1 MWRAFYN
8 TLKVKELRN
17 RLLFTALIIVIVRVA
32 STIPCPGVDMR
43 ALDAFF
49 ETLRSQNKDGSGGLM
64 AMIDL
69 FSGGAL
75 AHFALGALGIMPY
88 ITASIIMQLLVP
100 VLPQLEKMQREG
112 ESGRQKI
119 SQYTRYLTILVCL
132 IQGAMVALAMIHP
145 EKIGLGTPAAPLYIG
160 NVRVFVVMT
169 MLVLTATT
177 MVFTWLGEQI
187 TERGI
192 GNGVSLII
200 TINIVSR
207 LPQAIAELINMTK
220 SGIAGTGSFRP
231 VHLLLMLIIFCG
243 VTAATILL
251 SQGYR
256 RVPIQMVRK
265 TVGKQMMGGSTYMP
279 LKVNFANVMPIIF
292 AGAILMLPEYLFQ
305 YLATRYMGTRAGGV
319 WMSLA
324 TAFRQDRAGYI
335 ISYGVLILVFSFFW
349 VANQFNPLQIA
360 DNLKKEGA
368 YIPGISPGQPT
379 ADFLDSAM
387 TRVTAGGAVF
397 LLALALFPMFLYNQF
412 RIPFIVA
419 QFFGGTSLMIMV
431 GVVLETMSQLES
443 HLTMRHYEGFL
454 KSGRLRSRSG
464 N

>member
-1 MWRAFYN
+1 MWRAFLN
-8 TLKVKELRN
+8 VLKVKELRN
-17 RLLFTALIIVIVRVA
+17 RLLFTALIIILVRFA
-32 STIPCPGVDMR
+32 SNIPCPGVDPA
-43 ALDAFF
+43 ALERFIR
-49 ETLRSQNKDGSGGLM
+49 EVSSSSGSGFM
-64 AMIDL
+64 ALIDL

-112 ESGRQKI
+112 ETGRQKI
-119 SQYTRYLTILVCL
+119 TQYTRYLTIIVCL
-132 IQGAMVALAMIHP
+132 VQGAMVATAMINP
-145 EKIGLGTPAAPLYIG
+145 SKIGLPQPSEPLFMGSAA
-160 NVRVFVVMT
+160 VFVPVT
-169 MLVLTATT
+169 VLVITCTT
-177 MVFTWLGEQI
+177 MIFMWLGEQI

-207 LPQAIAELINMTK
+207 LPHSVIELIDMAIKGQTPD
-220 SGIAGTGSFRP
+220 GTTFRS
-231 VHLLLMLIIFCG
+231 VQLLLLLIVFCV

-265 TVGKQMMGGSTYMP
+265 TVGKQTMGGTTYMP

-305 YLATRYMGTRAGGV
+305 TMASRPGAAKIWMTLATF
-319 WMSLA
+319 
-324 TAFRQDRAGYI
+324 FRQDGMGYI
-335 ISYGVLILVFSFFW
+335 TAYGILILVFSFFW

-379 ADFLDSAM
+379 ADFLDSSM
-387 TRVTAGGAVF
+387 TRVTTGGAIF
-397 LLALALFPMFLYNQF
+397 LLALAVFPMFLYNSF
-412 RIPFIVA
+412 RIPFMVA
-419 QFFGGTSLMIMV
+419 QFFGGTSLLIMV
-431 GVVLETMSQLES
+431 GVVLDTMSQLES
-443 HLTMRHYEGFL
+443 HLTMRHYDGFL
-454 KSGRLRSRSG
+454 KSGRLRSRISQ
-464 N
+464 

>member
-1 MWRAFYN
+1 MWRAFVN
-8 TLKVKELRN
+8 ILKVKELRN
-17 RLLFTALIIVIVRVA
+17 RLLFTALIIVLVRVA
-32 STIPCPGVDMR
+32 SNIPCPGINPA
-43 ALDAFF
+43 ALERFIRDV
-49 ETLRSQNKDGSGGLM
+49 TQSSGSEGGFVQL
-64 AMIDL
+64 IDL

-88 ITASIIMQLLVP
+88 ITASIILQLLVP
-100 VLPQLEKMQREG
+100 VIPQLEKMQREG

-119 SQYTRYLTILVCL
+119 TQYTRYLTILVCVV
-132 IQGAMVALAMIHP
+132 QGFMVALAMVN
-145 EKIGLGTPAAPLYIG
+145 PAKLHLPQPAEPLYMG
-160 NVRVFVVMT
+160 SAAVFVPVT
-169 MLVLTATT
+169 VLVITCTT

-207 LPQAIAELINMTK
+207 LPHSVIELVQMAIKGTTPDGSTFK
-220 SGIAGTGSFRP
+220 S
-231 VHLLLMLIIFCG
+231 VQLLLLLVMFCV

-292 AGAILMLPEYLFQ
+292 AGAIMMLPTFIFNTMAAKSGGFWMTLATLFQ
-305 YLATRYMGTRAGGV
+305 
-319 WMSLA
+319 
-324 TAFRQDRAGYI
+324 QDSIGYTVT
-335 ISYGVLILVFSFFW
+335 YGLLIVIFSFFW

-387 TRVTAGGAVF
+387 TRVTAGGALF
-397 LLALALFPMFLYNQF
+397 LLILAIFPMFLYRNF
-412 RIPFIVA
+412 SIPFMVA
-419 QFFGGTSLMIMV
+419 QFFGGTSLLIMV
-431 GVVLETMSQLES
+431 GVVLDTMSQLES

-454 KSGRLRSRSG
+454 KSGRLRSRGG

>member
-1 MWRAFYN
+1 MWKAFLN
-8 TLKVKELRN
+8 CLKVKELRN
-17 RLLFTALIIVIVRVA
+17 RLVFTILIIVLVRFA
-32 STIPCPGVDMR
+32 SNIPCPGVDPA
-43 ALDAFF
+43 ALERFIQEVSTSSA
-49 ETLRSQNKDGSGGLM
+49 GGFM
-64 AMIDL
+64 ALVDL

-100 VLPQLEKMQREG
+100 VLPALEKMQREG

-119 SQYTRYLTILVCL
+119 TQYTRYLTIIVCVV
-132 IQGAMVALAMIHP
+132 QGVMVAAAMLNP
-145 EKIGLGTPAAPLYIG
+145 GKIGLPVPSEPLFVG
-160 NVRVFVVMT
+160 SQAVFVPMT
-169 MLVLTATT
+169 VLVITCTT
-177 MVFTWLGEQI
+177 MIFTWLGEQV

-200 TINIVSR
+200 TIGIVSR
-207 LPQAIAELINMTK
+207 MPQSILELVDMVRKGHTV
-220 SGIAGTGSFRP
+220 GGSTFNG
-231 VHLLLMLIIFCG
+231 VHLLLLIILFFV

-256 RVPIQMVRK
+256 RVPIQMIRK
-265 TVGKQMMGGSTYMP
+265 SVGKQMTGGTTYMP

-292 AGAILMLPEYLFQ
+292 AGAILMIPGYIFQ
-305 YLATRYMGTRAGGV
+305 VMASRPDASAIWAKLLTI
-319 WMSLA
+319 
-324 TAFRQDRAGYI
+324 FRQDGLGYTVT
-335 ISYGVLILVFSFFW
+335 YAVLILAFSFFW

-379 ADFLDSAM
+379 ADFLDAAM

-397 LLALALFPMFLYNQF
+397 LLVLAIFPMFLYSNFQ
-412 RIPFIVA
+412 IPFMVA
-419 QFFGGTSLMIMV
+419 QFFGGTSLLIMV
-431 GVVLETMSQLES
+431 GVTLDTMTQLES

-464 N
+464 R

>member
-1 MWRAFYN
+1 MWRAFIN
-8 TLKVKELRN
+8 ILKVKELRN
-17 RLLFTALIIVIVRVA
+17 RLLFTALIIVLVRVA
-32 STIPCPGVDMR
+32 SNIPCPGINPA
-43 ALDAFF
+43 ALERFIRDV
-49 ETLRSQNKDGSGGLM
+49 TQSSGSEGGFVQL
-64 AMIDL
+64 IDL

-88 ITASIIMQLLVP
+88 ITASIILQLLVP
-100 VLPQLEKMQREG
+100 VIPQLEKMQREG

-119 SQYTRYLTILVCL
+119 TQYTRYLTILVCVV
-132 IQGAMVALAMIHP
+132 QGFMVALAMVNPVKLHLP
-145 EKIGLGTPAAPLYIG
+145 QPAEQLYMG
-160 NVRVFVVMT
+160 SAAVFVPVT
-169 MLVLTATT
+169 VLVITCTT

-207 LPQAIAELINMTK
+207 LPHSVIELVQMAIKGTTPDGSTFK
-220 SGIAGTGSFRP
+220 S
-231 VHLLLMLIIFCG
+231 VQLLLLLVMFCV
-243 VTAATILL
+243 VTAATIML

-292 AGAILMLPEYLFQ
+292 AGAIMMLPSFIFNTMAAKSGGFWMTLATLFQ
-305 YLATRYMGTRAGGV
+305 
-319 WMSLA
+319 
-324 TAFRQDRAGYI
+324 QDSIGYTVT
-335 ISYGVLILVFSFFW
+335 YGLLIVVFSFFW

-387 TRVTAGGAVF
+387 TRVTAGGALF
-397 LLALALFPMFLYNQF
+397 LLILAIFPMFLYRNF
-412 RIPFIVA
+412 SIPFMVA
-419 QFFGGTSLMIMV
+419 QFFGGTSLLIMV
-431 GVVLETMSQLES
+431 GVVLDTMSQLES

-454 KSGRLRSRSG
+454 KSGRLRSRGG

>member
-1 MWRAFYN
+1 MWRAFLN
-8 TLKVKELRN
+8 VLKVKELRS
-17 RLLFTALIIVIVRVA
+17 RLIFTALIIVLVRF
-32 STIPCPGVDMR
+32 SSNIPCPGVDPA
-43 ALDAFF
+43 ALESFIKEVSA
-49 ETLRSQNKDGSGGLM
+49 GSSGNDFLGL
-64 AMIDL
+64 IDL

-100 VLPQLEKMQREG
+100 VIPTLEKMQREG

-119 SQYTRYLTILVCL
+119 TQYTRYLTILVCL
-132 IQGAMVALAMIHP
+132 IQGTMVAAAMINP
-145 EKIGLGTPAAPLYIG
+145 SKIGLPNPASPL
-160 NVRVFVVMT
+160 FVGSAALFVPMT
-169 MLVLTATT
+169 VLVLTCTT
-177 MVFTWLGEQI
+177 MVFMWLGEQV

-200 TINIVSR
+200 TIGIVSR
-207 LPQAIAELINMTK
+207 MPQAILELISMASKGEMN
-220 SGIAGTGSFRP
+220 GENFHA
-231 VHLLLMLIIFCG
+231 VQLLLLLVVFFI

-265 TVGKQMMGGSTYMP
+265 TVGRQMTSGSTYMP

-292 AGAILMLPEYLFQ
+292 AGSILMIVGFVFQ
-305 YLATRYMGTRAGGV
+305 TLAGRPNAAAI
-319 WMSLA
+319 WMKLLY
-324 TAFRQDRAGYI
+324 FLRQDSMGYLI
-335 ISYGVLILVFSFFW
+335 VYGLLIVLFSFFW

-379 ADFLDSAM
+379 ADFLDAAM
-387 TRVTAGGAVF
+387 TRVTTGGAIF
-397 LLALALFPMFLYNQF
+397 LLVLALFPTILYSTF
-412 RIPFIVA
+412 KVPFMVA
-419 QFFGGTSLMIMV
+419 QFFGGTSLLIMV
-431 GVVLETMSQLES
+431 GVTLDTMTQLES

-454 KSGRLRSRSG
+454 KSGRLKSRSG
-464 N
+464 R

>member
-1 MWRAFYN
+1 MLTAFLN

-17 RLLFTALIIVIVRVA
+17 RLLFTALIIVLVRFA
-32 STIPCPGVDMR
+32 SNIPCPGVDPA
-43 ALDAFF
+43 ALEKFITEVTAN
-49 ETLRSQNKDGSGGLM
+49 SSGGFM
-64 AMIDL
+64 ALIDL

-88 ITASIIMQLLVP
+88 ITASIIIQLLVP

-112 ESGRQKI
+112 ETGRQKI
-119 SQYTRYLTILVCL
+119 SQYTRYLTIIVCL
-132 IQGAMVALAMIHP
+132 VQGAMVAVAMVNP
-145 EKIGLGTPAAPLYIG
+145 SKLGLPNPSEPLFVG
-160 NVRVFVVMT
+160 SKAVFIPITV
-169 MLVLTATT
+169 LVITCTT

-207 LPQAIAELINMTK
+207 LPHSVIELIDMAIKGQTPD
-220 SGIAGTGSFRP
+220 GGTFRP
-231 VHLLLMLIIFCG
+231 VQLLLLLAVFCG

-292 AGAILMLPEYLFQ
+292 AGALLMLPEYLFQ
-305 YLATRYMGTRAGGV
+305 YMAARSDASSIWLKLAMF
-319 WMSLA
+319 
-324 TAFRQDRAGYI
+324 FRQDGAGYMVT
-335 ISYGVLILVFSFFW
+335 YGLLILAFSFFW
-349 VANQFNPLQIA
+349 VANQFNPIQIA

-379 ADFLDSAM
+379 ADFLDTAM
-387 TRVTAGGAVF
+387 TRVTTGGAVF
-397 LLALALFPMFLYNQF
+397 LMALALFPMFLYNSF
-412 RIPFIVA
+412 RIPFMVA
-419 QFFGGTSLMIMV
+419 QFFGGTSLLIMV
-431 GVVLETMSQLES
+431 GVVLDTMSQLES

>member
-1 MWRAFYN
+1 MWRAFIN
-8 TLKVKELRN
+8 ILKVKELRS
-17 RLLFTALIIVIVRVA
+17 RLLFTALIIVLVRVA
-32 STIPCPGVDMR
+32 SNIPCPGINPA
-43 ALDAFF
+43 ALERFI
-49 ETLRSQNKDGSGGLM
+49 KDVTQSSGSEGGFVQL
-64 AMIDL
+64 IDL

-88 ITASIIMQLLVP
+88 ITASIILQLLVP
-100 VLPQLEKMQREG
+100 VIPQLEKMQREG

-119 SQYTRYLTILVCL
+119 TQYTRYLTIVVCVV
-132 IQGAMVALAMIHP
+132 QGIMVALAMVN
-145 EKIGLGTPAAPLYIG
+145 PAKLHLPQPAEPLYMG
-160 NVRVFVVMT
+160 SAAVFVPVT
-169 MLVLTATT
+169 VLVITCTT

-207 LPQAIAELINMTK
+207 LPHSVIELVQMAIKGTTPDGNTFK
-220 SGIAGTGSFRP
+220 S
-231 VHLLLMLIIFCG
+231 VQLLLLLAMFCI

-292 AGAILMLPEYLFQ
+292 AGAIMMLPSFIFNTMAAKSGGFWMT
-305 YLATRYMGTRAGGV
+305 LAT
-319 WMSLA
+319 
-324 TAFRQDRAGYI
+324 FFQQDGIGYTVT
-335 ISYGVLILVFSFFW
+335 YGLLIVIFSFFW

-387 TRVTAGGAVF
+387 TRVTAGGALF
-397 LLALALFPMFLYNQF
+397 LLVLAIFPMFLYRNF
-412 RIPFIVA
+412 SSPFMVA
-419 QFFGGTSLMIMV
+419 QFFGGTSLLIMV
-431 GVVLETMSQLES
+431 GVVLDTMSQLES

-454 KSGRLRSRSG
+454 KSGRLRSRGG

>member
-17 RLLFTALIIVIVRVA
+17 RLLFTALIIVLVRVA
-32 STIPCPGVDMR
+32 SNIPCPGVDPA
-43 ALDAFF
+43 ALEKFIRELSSSSA
-49 ETLRSQNKDGSGGLM
+49 SSGGFM
-64 AMIDL
+64 ALIDL

-88 ITASIIMQLLVP
+88 ITASIIMQMLVP
-100 VLPQLEKMQREG
+100 VLPALEKMQREG

-119 SQYTRYLTILVCL
+119 SQYTRYLTIVVCA
-132 IQGAMVALAMIHP
+132 IQGTMVALAMVNP
-145 EKIGLGTPAAPLYIG
+145 AKLGLPHPAAPLFTG
-160 NVRVFVVMT
+160 SVAVFVPITV
-169 MLVLTATT
+169 LVITCTT

-207 LPQAIAELINMTK
+207 LPHAVLELVDMAVKGQTPD
-220 SGIAGTGSFRP
+220 GSTFRP
-231 VHLLLMLIIFCG
+231 VQLLLLLVVFCA
-243 VTAATILL
+243 VTSATILL

-265 TVGKQMMGGSTYMP
+265 TIGNKMMGGSTYMP

-292 AGAILMLPEYLFQ
+292 AGAVLMIPESLFQ
-305 YLATRYMGTRAGGV
+305 YMAAHRGGTWMTLAMV
-319 WMSLA
+319 
-324 TAFRQDRAGYI
+324 FRQDGWAYAVT
-335 ISYGVLILVFSFFW
+335 YGFLILAFSFFW
-349 VANQFNPLQIA
+349 VSSQFNPLQIA

-379 ADFLDSAM
+379 ADFLGSAM
-387 TRVTAGGAVF
+387 DRVTAGGAVF
-397 LLALALFPMFLYNQF
+397 LMALALFPMFLYNSF
-412 RIPFIVA
+412 RIPFMVA
-419 QFFGGTSLMIMV
+419 QFFGGTSLLIMV
-431 GVVLETMSQLES
+431 GVVLDTMSQLES

-454 KSGRLRSRSG
+454 KSGRLRDRSG

>member
-1 MWRAFYN
+1 MWRAFIN
-8 TLKVKELRN
+8 ILKVKELRS
-17 RLLFTALIIVIVRVA
+17 RLLFTALIIVLVRVA
-32 STIPCPGVDMR
+32 SNIPCPGINPA
-43 ALDAFF
+43 ALERFI
-49 ETLRSQNKDGSGGLM
+49 KDVTQSSGSEGGFVQL
-64 AMIDL
+64 IDL

-88 ITASIIMQLLVP
+88 ITASIILQLLVP
-100 VLPQLEKMQREG
+100 VIPQLEKMQREG

-119 SQYTRYLTILVCL
+119 TQYTRYLTIVVCVV
-132 IQGAMVALAMIHP
+132 QGIMVALAMVN
-145 EKIGLGTPAAPLYIG
+145 PAKLHLPQPAEPLYMG
-160 NVRVFVVMT
+160 SAAVFVPVT
-169 MLVLTATT
+169 VLVITCTT

-207 LPQAIAELINMTK
+207 LPHSVIELVQMAIKGTTPDGNTFK
-220 SGIAGTGSFRP
+220 S
-231 VHLLLMLIIFCG
+231 VQLLLLLAMFCI

-292 AGAILMLPEYLFQ
+292 AGAIMMLPSFIFNTMAAKSGGFWMT
-305 YLATRYMGTRAGGV
+305 LAT
-319 WMSLA
+319 
-324 TAFRQDRAGYI
+324 FFQQDGIGYTVT
-335 ISYGVLILVFSFFW
+335 YGLLIVIFSFFW

-387 TRVTAGGAVF
+387 TRVTAGGALF
-397 LLALALFPMFLYNQF
+397 LLVLAIFPMFLYRNF
-412 RIPFIVA
+412 SIPFMVA
-419 QFFGGTSLMIMV
+419 QFFGGTSLLIMV
-431 GVVLETMSQLES
+431 GVVLDTMSQLES

-454 KSGRLRSRSG
+454 KSGRLRSSG
-464 N
+464 GN

>member
-32 STIPCPGVDMR
+32 STIPCPGVDLR
-43 ALDAFF
+43 ALGEFL
-49 ETLRSQNKDGSGGLM
+49 EQIRSKDNSGGLM
-64 AMIDL
+64 TMIDL

-75 AHFALGALGIMPY
+75 AQFALGALGIMPY

-132 IQGAMVALAMIHP
+132 IQGAMAAFAIVNPAR
-145 EKIGLGTPAAPLYIG
+145 IGLGNPGKALFVIDQ
-160 NVRVFVVMT
+160 RVFIIMT

-207 LPQAIAELINMTK
+207 LPQAIGELINMTAV
-220 SGIAGTGSFRP
+220 GVTPRGTTFRT
-231 VHLLLMLIIFCG
+231 VHLLLMIIVFCI

-292 AGAILMLPEYLFQ
+292 AGAILMLPEYLFMA
-305 YLATRYMGTRAGGV
+305 LANRPGSSAIWRT
-319 WMSLA
+319 LA
-324 TAFRQDRAGYI
+324 MTFRQDGAGYI
-335 ISYGVLILVFSFFW
+335 IAYGVLIMVFSFFW

-379 ADFLDSAM
+379 ADFLDAAM

-397 LLALALFPMFLYNQF
+397 LLVLALFPMFLYNQF
-412 RIPFIVA
+412 GIPFIVA

>member
-1 MWRAFYN
+1 MWRAFIN

-17 RLLFTALIIVIVRVA
+17 RLLFTALIIVLVRVA
-32 STIPCPGVDMR
+32 SNIPCPGINPA
-43 ALDAFF
+43 ALERFI
-49 ETLRSQNKDGSGGLM
+49 KDVTQSSGSDGGFVQL
-64 AMIDL
+64 IDL

-88 ITASIIMQLLVP
+88 ITASIILQLLVP
-100 VLPQLEKMQREG
+100 VIPQLERMQREG

-119 SQYTRYLTILVCL
+119 TQYTRYLTILVCVV
-132 IQGAMVALAMIHP
+132 QGAMVALAMVNPTKIHLP
-145 EKIGLGTPAAPLYIG
+145 QPVEPLYLG
-160 NVRVFVVMT
+160 SASVFVPVT
-169 MLVLTATT
+169 VLVITCTT

-207 LPQAIAELINMTK
+207 LPHSVIELVQMAIKGTTPDGSTFK
-220 SGIAGTGSFRP
+220 S
-231 VHLLLMLIIFCG
+231 VQLLLLLVMFCA
-243 VTAATILL
+243 VTAATIML

-292 AGAILMLPEYLFQ
+292 AGAIMMLPSFIFNTMAAKSGGFWMT
-305 YLATRYMGTRAGGV
+305 LAT
-319 WMSLA
+319 
-324 TAFRQDRAGYI
+324 FFQQDGLGYTVT
-335 ISYGVLILVFSFFW
+335 YGLLIVIFSFFW

-387 TRVTAGGAVF
+387 TRVTAGGALF
-397 LLALALFPMFLYNQF
+397 LLVLAIFPMFLYRNF
-412 RIPFIVA
+412 SIPFMVA
-419 QFFGGTSLMIMV
+419 QFFGGTSLLIMV
-431 GVVLETMSQLES
+431 GVVLDTMSQLES

-454 KSGRLRSRSG
+454 KSGRLRSRGG

>member
-1 MWRAFYN
+1 MWRAFLN
-8 TLKVKELRN
+8 ILKVKELRS
-17 RLLFTALIIVIVRVA
+17 RLLFTALIIVLVRVA
-32 STIPCPGVDMR
+32 SNIPCPGINPA
-43 ALDAFF
+43 ALERFIQDV
-49 ETLRSQNKDGSGGLM
+49 TQSSGSEGGLVQL
-64 AMIDL
+64 IDL

-88 ITASIIMQLLVP
+88 ITASIILQLLVP
-100 VLPQLEKMQREG
+100 VIPQLEKMQREG

-119 SQYTRYLTILVCL
+119 TQYTRYLTILVCVV
-132 IQGAMVALAMIHP
+132 QGIMVALAMVN
-145 EKIGLGTPAAPLYIG
+145 PAKLHLPQPVEPLYMG
-160 NVRVFVVMT
+160 SPAVFVPVT
-169 MLVLTATT
+169 VLVITCTT

-207 LPQAIAELINMTK
+207 LPHSVIELVQMAIKGTTPDGSTFK
-220 SGIAGTGSFRP
+220 S
-231 VHLLLMLIIFCG
+231 VQLLLLLVMFCV

-292 AGAILMLPEYLFQ
+292 AGAIMMLPSFIFNTMAAKSGGFWMT
-305 YLATRYMGTRAGGV
+305 LAT
-319 WMSLA
+319 
-324 TAFRQDRAGYI
+324 FFQQDGLGYTVT
-335 ISYGVLILVFSFFW
+335 YGLLIVIFSFFW
-349 VANQFNPLQIA
+349 VANQFNPLQID

-387 TRVTAGGAVF
+387 TRVTAGGALF
-397 LLALALFPMFLYNQF
+397 LLVLAIFPMFLYRNF
-412 RIPFIVA
+412 SIPFMVA
-419 QFFGGTSLMIMV
+419 QFFGGTSLLIMV
-431 GVVLETMSQLES
+431 GVVLDTMSQLES

-454 KSGRLRSRSG
+454 KSGRLRSRGG